1 MKLYEVNLAIQQ
13 VIDQI
18 DFDPETGEI
27 LCDSEALF
35 AQLNALEME
44 RKSILSYLAKVVLN
58 LRSDAAALKTE
69 EDRLKDRRKKL
80 EAKEER
86 LLSILDRECAGE
98 KTDCGVATFSY
109 RASTK
114 VDISDSGKTVSWLK
128 ENGHEDCYRTPDPE
142 VNKNNIKR
150 LLKAGIAIPGASL
163 IEGQTYS
170 LK

>member
-1 MKLYEVNLAIQQ
+1 M
-13 VIDQI
+13 
-18 DFDPETGEI
+18 
-27 LCDSEALF
+27 
-35 AQLNALEME
+35 
-44 RKSILSYLAKVVLN
+44 VLN

-114 VDISDSGKTVSWLK
+114 VDISDSGKAVSWLK
-128 ENGHEDCYRTPDPE
+128 ENGHQDCYRTPDPE

-150 LLKAGIAIPGASL
+150 LLKAGISIPGASL
-163 IEGQTYS
+163 VEGQTYS

>member
-18 DFDPETGEI
+18 EFDPETGEL
-27 LCDSEALF
+27 LCDSNVLF
-35 AQLNALEME
+35 EQLNALQME
-44 RKSILSYLAKVVLN
+44 KKSILSYLAKVVLN
-58 LRSDAAALKTE
+58 LRSDASALKTE
-69 EDRLKDRRKKL
+69 EERLKDRRKKL

-109 RASTK
+109 RASTR
-114 VDISDSGKTVSWLK
+114 VDISNPGTALNWLK
-128 ENGHEDCYRTPDPE
+128 ENGHDNCYKTPEPE
-142 VNKNNIKR
+142 INKNDIKR
-150 LLKAGIAIPGASL
+150 LLKTGVTIPGADLVES
-163 IEGQTYS
+163 QTYN

>member
-13 VIDQI
+13 VLDQI

-44 RKSILSYLAKVVLN
+44 RKSILTYLAKVVLN
-58 LRSDAAALKTE
+58 LRSDAAALKAE

-80 EAKEER
+80 EAKEEK

-128 ENGHEDCYRTPDPE
+128 ENGHEDCYRTPEPE

-150 LLKAGIAIPGASL
+150 LLKGGIPIPGACL
-163 IEGQTYS
+163 VEGQTYS